1 MALSSGE
8 SLPPG
13 LDQWQCPNRAW
24 LTDEKGCAEMTLPA
38 RISFTS
44 AALCAALFFAGC
56 VDTAYPEIEAITEED
71 LVRDVTALAHDDFLG
86 RETGTVNELRA
97 AAWVAE
103 RAREIGLQ
111 PAGEDD
117 SYWQFFPVRTTRVSE
132 ASRIRIGEREFAIG
146 RDVIVNSAVDVNVD
160 APLVWL
166 GDTPADEIAE
176 ARVRGRAVAAMLLP
190 PSRPPS
196 PEVSLYESRY
206 ARSAVRERSR
216 ALVEKG
222 ATSVVLISDPI
233 SDIAFA
239 QSAGRPSQGRTRPD
253 SEAGRIRQIGA
264 PPVLWL
270 GAESLPEVSRGQRL
284 QATIS
289 SESFIYPS
297 SNIVAVVP
305 GTDPEL
311 ADEYVL
317 FSAHHDHLGVVAPV
331 DGDSIINGADDNVT
345 AVAAL
350 FAIGRAFVR
359 KPGRR
364 SALFVIHGA
373 EEKGLGGSVWYANNP
388 TVPEGSIVA
397 VLNADMIARNHP
409 DSAAILGMIPPHRN
423 SLELV
428 EMALAANDAVA
439 GFALDTIWDQPDH
452 REGFFFRSDHRPYA
466 QIGIPVLFYT
476 TMLHST
482 YHTVKDETELLDW
495 DKLIRMTRWMY
506 ATGWSVAQAEERPRI
521 DEGWTYS
528 R

>member
-1 MALSSGE
+1 MT
-8 SLPPG
+8 PPT
-13 LDQWQCPNRAW
+13 RF
-24 LTDEKGCAEMTLPA
+24 
-38 RISFTS
+38 SFTS
-44 AALCAALFFAGC
+44 AALCAATLLIGC
-56 VDTAYPEIEAITEED
+56 TDSPYPEIEAITEED
-71 LVRDVTALAHDDFLG
+71 LFRDVTALAHDDFLG
-86 RETGTVNELRA
+86 RETGTVDELRA

-103 RAREIGLQ
+103 RAREVGLQ

-132 ASRIRIGEREFAIG
+132 ASRIEIGGRQFAIG
-146 RDVIVNSAVDVNVD
+146 RDVTVNSAVDVSVD

-166 GDTPADEIAE
+166 GATPADEIPE
-176 ARVRGRAVAAMLLP
+176 ARVRGRAVASMLLP

-216 ALVEKG
+216 ALLEKG
-222 ATSVVLISDPI
+222 ATAVVLISDPI
-233 SDIAFA
+233 SDVAFA
-239 QSAGRPSQGRTRPD
+239 NSAGRPSQGRTRAD
-253 SEAGRIRQIGA
+253 SEAGRVRQIDVA
-264 PPVLWL
+264 PVLWL
-270 GAESLPEVSRGQRL
+270 GAGSLPEVSRGQRL
-284 QATIS
+284 RATIS

-311 ADEYVL
+311 AGEYVL
-317 FSAHHDHLGVVAPV
+317 FSAHHDHLGVVAPI

-345 AVAAL
+345 GVAAL

-359 KPGRR
+359 NPGRR
-364 SALFVIHGA
+364 SALFVFHGA
-373 EEKGLGGSVWYANNP
+373 EEKGLVGSAWYANNP

-397 VLNADMIARNHP
+397 VLNVDMIARNHP
-409 DSAAILGMIPPHRN
+409 DSAAILGMLPPHRN

-439 GFALDTIWDQPDH
+439 GFALDTIWDQPEH
-452 REGFFFRSDHRPYA
+452 REGLFFRSDHRPYA
-466 QIGIPVLFYT
+466 EIGIPVLFYT
-476 TMLHST
+476 TLLHPT
-482 YHTVKDETELLDW
+482 YHTVEEETELLDW
-495 DKLIRMTRWMY
+495 DKLIRMTRWIY

>member
-1 MALSSGE
+1 
-8 SLPPG
+8 
-13 LDQWQCPNRAW
+13 
-24 LTDEKGCAEMTLPA
+24 MTPPA
-38 RISFTS
+38 RFSLTS
-44 AALCAALFFAGC
+44 AALCAALFFVGC
-56 VDTAYPEIEAITEED
+56 ADAAYPELEAITEED

-132 ASRIRIGEREFAIG
+132 ASRIRIGGREFAIG
-146 RDVIVNSAVDVNVD
+146 RDVIVNSAVDVTVD

-239 QSAGRPSQGRTRPD
+239 QGAGRPSQGRTRPE
-253 SEAGRIRQIGA
+253 SEAGRVRQIGV

-345 AVAAL
+345 GVAAL

-359 KPGRR
+359 NPGRR
-364 SALFVIHGA
+364 SALFVFHGA
-373 EEKGLGGSVWYANNP
+373 EEKGLVGSAWYANNP

-428 EMALAANDAVA
+428 EMALAANEAVA

-452 REGFFFRSDHRPYA
+452 REGFFFRSDHLPYA

-482 YHTVKDETELLDW
+482 YHTVQDETVLLDW

>member
-1 MALSSGE
+1 
-8 SLPPG
+8 
-13 LDQWQCPNRAW
+13 
-24 LTDEKGCAEMTLPA
+24 MTPPA
-38 RISFTS
+38 RFSFPLV
-44 AALCAALFFAGC
+44 ALGIAMVFIGC
-56 VDTAYPEIEAITEED
+56 TGSPYPELEAITEAD

-86 RETGTVNELRA
+86 RETGTVDELRA

-103 RAREIGLQ
+103 RAREVGLQ

-132 ASRIRIGEREFAIG
+132 ASRIEIGGRQFAIG
-146 RDVIVNSAVDVNVD
+146 RDVIVNSAVDVTVD

-166 GDTPADEIAE
+166 GATPADEISE

-216 ALVEKG
+216 ALLEKG
-222 ATSVVLISDPI
+222 ATAVVLISDPI

-239 QSAGRPSQGRTRPD
+239 NTAGRPSEGRARPD
-253 SEAGRIRQIGA
+253 SEAGRVRQIGVA
-264 PPVLWL
+264 PVLWL
-270 GAESLPEVSRGQRL
+270 GAGSLPEVSRGQRFR
-284 QATIS
+284 ATIS

-297 SNIVAVVP
+297 SNIVGVVP

-311 ADEYVL
+311 AGEYVL
-317 FSAHHDHLGVVAPV
+317 FSAHHDHLGVVAPI

-345 AVAAL
+345 GVAAL

-359 KPGRR
+359 NPGRR
-364 SALFVIHGA
+364 SALFVFHGA
-373 EEKGLGGSVWYANNP
+373 EEKGLVGSAWYANNP

-397 VLNADMIARNHP
+397 VLNVDMIARNHP
-409 DSAAILGMIPPHRN
+409 DSAAILGMLPPHRN

-439 GFALDTIWDQPDH
+439 GFALDTIWDQPEH
-452 REGFFFRSDHRPYA
+452 REGLFFRSDHRPYA
-466 QIGIPVLFYT
+466 EIGIPVLFYT
-476 TMLHST
+476 TLLHPT
-482 YHTVKDETELLDW
+482 YHTVEEETEFLDW
-495 DKLIRMTRWMY
+495 NKLIRMTRWIY